1 MKVNWTSHVPR
12 FEQVKQIIRQFIK
25 ENNLRPGDLLPS
37 EREWARRLRV
47 SQMTVNRAFKELE
60 REGVVTRLVG
70 RGTFV
75 LNSHSQ
81 PSIAFRHLLTFV
93 FRLADIAE
101 TVEQNLYY
109 GPVFH
114 GAQSALAELGCSV
127 QFWKMGFDQLSLLPS
142 EGLTQRAFLFFAPT
156 DDALP
161 TLKSWWE
168 VGVPFVVIGASWRDV
183 ELPSVDTDNFNA
195 AIEVVKFLVK
205 LGHRR
210 IALVVGNRRVPNN
223 RDRYDGFI
231 AGMRCSSLPV
241 SSEWL
246 IETEFTS
253 TLTEESIQ
261 RLREI
266 LKSRR
271 RPTAIFAAG
280 YHLAAG
286 TLRIAKELG
295 LKVPEDLSI
304 VAFDDPPSA
313 GYLDPPLTTV
323 RQPLA
328 ELGHRGVLK
337 LVALLEGR
345 QEPLVEKL
353 ATELIVRA
361 STAPPARA

>member
-12 FEQVKQIIRQFIK
+12 FEQVKQIIRQFIQ

-60 REGVVTRLVG
+60 REGVVTRIVG

-75 LNSHSQ
+75 LNTHSQ
-81 PSIAFRHLLTFV
+81 PSIALRHHLTFV
-93 FRLADIAE
+93 FRLADIVE
-101 TVEQNLYY
+101 TIEQNLYY

-114 GAQSALAELGCSV
+114 GAQSALAELGCPV
-127 QFWKMGFDQLSLLPS
+127 QFWKMGFDQLSSLPV

-168 VGVPFVVIGASWRDV
+168 IGVPFVAIGASWNDV
-183 ELPSVDTDNFNA
+183 ELPCVDTDNFNA
-195 AIEVVKFLVK
+195 AVEVVSFLAK

-210 IALVVGNRRVPNN
+210 IALVIGNRRVPNN
-223 RDRYDGFI
+223 RDRYDGFL
-231 AGMRCSSLPV
+231 AGMRCCSLSAP
-241 SSEWL
+241 SEWL

-253 TLTEESIQ
+253 TLTEASIHQ
-261 RLREI
+261 LREI
-266 LKSRR
+266 FKSRR

-286 TLRIAKELG
+286 TLRTAKELG

-328 ELGHRGVLK
+328 ELGRRGVFK
-337 LVALLEGR
+337 LVAILEGR
-345 QEPLVEKL
+345 KEPLVEKL

-361 STAPPARA
+361 STAPPAKN

>member
-1 MKVNWTSHVPR
+1 MKVNWVSHVPR
-12 FEQVKQIIRQFIK
+12 FEQVKQIIRQYIQ
-25 ENNLRPGDLLPS
+25 ENNLSPGDLLPS
-37 EREWARRLRV
+37 EREWARKLRV

-60 REGVVTRLVG
+60 REVVVTRLIG

-75 LNSHSQ
+75 LNANAQ
-81 PSIAFRHLLTFV
+81 PSITLRHHLTFV
-93 FRLADIAE
+93 FRIANIVE
-101 TVEQNLYY
+101 TLEQNLYY
-109 GPVFH
+109 GPVFQ
-114 GAQSALAELGCSV
+114 GAQSALMELGCSV
-127 QFWKMGFDQLSLLPS
+127 QFWGFDQMCSLPS

-161 TLKSWWE
+161 NLKSWWE
-168 VGVPFVVIGASWRDV
+168 VGVPFVVVGASWHDV

-195 AIEVVKFLVK
+195 AVEVVKFLAN

-210 IALVVGNRRVPNN
+210 IALIIGNRRVPNN
-223 RDRYDGFI
+223 RDRYEGFF
-231 AGMRCSSLPV
+231 AGLRSCSLSVLN
-241 SSEWL
+241 EWL

-253 TLTEESIQ
+253 TLTESSIQ
-261 RLREI
+261 QIREI

-280 YHLAAG
+280 YYLAAG
-286 TLRIAKELG
+286 TLKIAKELG
-295 LKVPEDLSI
+295 LKVPEDLSL

-328 ELGHRGVLK
+328 ELGRRGVFK
-337 LVALLEGR
+337 LVALLEG
-345 QEPLVEKL
+345 QQMPLSEKL

-361 STAPPARA
+361 STAPPTKN